1 GGRGGG
7 ARGGR
12 GSRVRGV
19 AGMGR
24 PSEGWLCLPQGPMT
38 WRVGVDEDVPG
49 EVIAVLRDEL
59 QKAGYRTPA
68 PPKSLFDDPKDRQA
82 ELLLAGAIKA
92 VTLNVCDGP
101 QGRSSEGSV
110 EIEWQAYERRKR
122 PVVPTST
129 TGGTAKSSRGGR
141 DAYYEAAAA
150 ALRNLLAQEA
160 FVKAVGSSGRAQLR

>member
-82 ELLLAGAIKA
+82 ELLLAGALKGGSPQPG
-92 VTLNVCDGP
+92 DGP
-101 QGRSSEGSV
+101 H
-110 EIEWQAYERRKR
+110 
-122 PVVPTST
+122 
-129 TGGTAKSSRGGR
+129 
-141 DAYYEAAAA
+141 
-150 ALRNLLAQEA
+150 
-160 FVKAVGSSGRAQLR
+160 GRARERP